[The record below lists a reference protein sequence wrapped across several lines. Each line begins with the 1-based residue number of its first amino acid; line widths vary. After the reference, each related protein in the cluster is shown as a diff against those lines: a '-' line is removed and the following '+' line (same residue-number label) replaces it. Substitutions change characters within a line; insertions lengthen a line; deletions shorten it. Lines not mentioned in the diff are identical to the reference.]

1 MMFAARPSR
10 NSKALCWSLI
20 NLGERKRTWKRRFG
34 DDPVLACWRVPV
46 PNFALRTRSTGVS
59 SRRERP
65 HLKGENAKPKKRMM
79 LTGATNFYLEAYSKW
94 GS

>member
-10 NSKALCWSLI
+10 NSKALRWSQI

-46 PNFALRTRSTGVS
+46 PKICAENALYRRVLTTRTAASE
-59 SRRERP
+59 RREC
-65 HLKGENAKPKKRMM
+65 
-79 LTGATNFYLEAYSKW
+79 EAQEANDVHRSH
-94 GS
+94 